1 METFRFP
8 YVTYLTQLTFQT
20 LSKLLEMQNE
30 WINEVRQP
38 DEIDLEIYVNTIK
51 ILNANLLA
59 LNHCSINLS
68 TLLTD
73 DA

>member
-1 METFRFP
+1 M
-8 YVTYLTQLTFQT
+8 
-20 LSKLLEMQNE
+20 EMQNE
-30 WINEVRQP
+30 WINEVRKP
-38 DEIDLEIYVNTIK
+38 DEIDLEIYAYTMK

-59 LNHCSINLS
+59 LNYCSVNLS